1 MLHKKIC
8 VVCGG
13 NFYSQRKNAVT
24 CSEVCLPEETD
35 YRKPGEALKSKEA
48 ECNSIK
54 INQSRIDKIN
64 EMARSQGL
72 SYGKYKALEY
82 MKANNI

>member
-24 CSEVCLPEETD
+24 CSEVCRRKRQTIVNQEKRET
-35 YRKPGEALKSKEA
+35 KEA
-48 ECNSIK
+48 ECN
-54 INQSRIDKIN
+54 
-64 EMARSQGL
+64 

>member
-24 CSEVCLPEETD
+24 CSEVCRRKRQTIVNQEKRET
-35 YRKPGEALKSKEA
+35 KEA

-54 INQSRIDKIN
+54 IYQSRIDKIN

>member
-24 CSEVCLPEETD
+24 CSEVCRKRQTIVNQEKRET
-35 YRKPGEALKSKEA
+35 KEA